1 VSTQAVPEV
10 HAAPEGVAV
19 VLGSGMSGL
28 ATAKVL
34 SKYFST
40 VKVLERDSILPE
52 WTGESAVDTF
62 KVQLFGPTHTLLQS
76 VSAHRAVHV
85 VNIMFST

>member
-1 VSTQAVPEV
+1 V

-40 VKVLERDSILPE
+40 VKVLERDSILPK

-62 KVQLFGPTHTLLQS
+62 KVQLFRPTHTLLQS